1 MSTARAGLR
10 IVRTARRAL
19 EVAVRAHG
27 RLGPAVRTQAH
38 ADAMREASDDLLHGL
53 GVEIVV
59 TGPVPRE
66 PALLVANHLGYLDP
80 LLILREVPAIPLA
93 KSEVGRWPI
102 VGARARALGVIF
114 VDRERVTGRARALL
128 QATRALASGLSV
140 LNFPEGT
147 TTRGEVV
154 LPFHR
159 GLFGVAKALDAPIVP
174 VRIDYDEAAHAWVGD
189 ETFVPHLVR
198 LARHQKPRVHVRF
211 GEPLRARSTESPRA
225 LAERVR
231 TLVESMAYDLAHQ
244 ARRSSHADPARP
256 GSGGT
261 RPARPAEL
269 QLPTT

>member
-1 MSTARAGLR
+1 MSTARAGVR
-10 IVRTARRAL
+10 IARTARRAF
-19 EVAVRAHG
+19 EIAARAHG
-27 RLGPAVRTQAH
+27 RLGPVVRTQAH

-102 VGARARALGVIF
+102 VGARARALGAIF
-114 VDRERVTGRARALL
+114 VERERVIGRAHALL
-128 QATRALASGLSV
+128 QAMRALASGLSV

-159 GLFGVAKALDAPIVP
+159 GLFGVAKALDTPIVP
-174 VRIDYDEAAHAWVGD
+174 IRIDYDEAAHAWVGD

-198 LARHQKPRVHVRF
+198 LARHQKPRVHIRF
-211 GEPLRARSTESPRA
+211 GEPVRARSTESTRA

-231 TLVESMAYDLAHQ
+231 MLVESMAYDLAHQ
-244 ARRSSHADPARP
+244 ARHSSHANPSQR
-256 GSGGT
+256 GT

-269 QLPTT
+269 QP